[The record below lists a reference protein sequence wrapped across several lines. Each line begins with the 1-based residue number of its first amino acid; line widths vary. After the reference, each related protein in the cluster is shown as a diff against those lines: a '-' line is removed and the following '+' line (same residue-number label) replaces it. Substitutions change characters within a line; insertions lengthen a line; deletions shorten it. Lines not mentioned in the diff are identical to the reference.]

1 MHGYI
6 LVVSFVDCGLFLT
19 ILLMPAPS
27 VVVIGF
33 SRLVFTA
40 HEEDF
45 SVAISLGKRGVSNL
59 PVTVGYYTEDDTTV
73 GWSLA

>member
-1 MHGYI
+1 MY
-6 LVVSFVDCGLFLT
+6 GLYLT
-19 ILLMPAPS
+19 IIPMTAPS

-40 HEEDF
+40 HEEDS
-45 SVAISLGKRGVSNL
+45 SVSISLGKRGISNL

-73 GWSLA
+73 G